1 MFRGILKPAPERHIT
16 TERDNFELRSKIN
29 DVVSKFNEIKKENEQ
44 LGDER
49 SRLEQLWQHALQEI
63 ARLRDENS
71 ELERKYKES
80 ESENQILKNQF
91 LLLTHQLTLK
101 PQISSLEPNEKP
113 QALAEK
119 TDPENKKLQN
129 EISKLNATLRMCQD
143 RNRTTDV
150 QVDHLKE
157 QLENK
162 IDLMDQW
169 KNKCYQIIDKI
180 TNAANLLLEEGVN
193 LPQIVGNN
201 TNNADEREVQAFVNK
216 VKDEAGKWRG
226 ILLNELAN
234 TQTSNLRR
242 QDCMGCKKPFKMAR
256 CHVKTCG
263 SVFHEECV
271 HQQFGRNVQCP
282 KCKQDSITVE
292 G

>member
-1 MFRGILKPAPERHIT
+1 MLRGILGRAPERHIT
-16 TERDNFELRSKIN
+16 TERDNSELRCKIN
-29 DVVSKFNEIKKENEQ
+29 DVVSKYGEIRKENEQ
-44 LGDER
+44 LGEER
-49 SRLEQLWQHALQEI
+49 SKLEQLWQHALQEI

-71 ELERKYKES
+71 ELEQKYKES
-80 ESENQILKNQF
+80 ESENQILKDQF
-91 LLLTHQLTLK
+91 IILAQQLTSA
-101 PQISSLEPNEKP
+101 PQFNSPGTSEKHQNP
-113 QALAEK
+113 TEK
-119 TDPENKKLQN
+119 ADPENKKLQN

-150 QVDHLKE
+150 HVDHLRE

-162 IDLMDQW
+162 INLIDQW
-169 KNKCYQIIDKI
+169 KNKCYQIIGKI
-180 TNAANLLLEEGVN
+180 SNAANLLLEEGMN

-201 TNNADEREVQAFVNK
+201 TNNADEREVQSFVNK

-234 TQTSNLRR
+234 TEISNMRR
-242 QDCMGCKKPFKMAR
+242 QNCMGCKRPFKMAR
-256 CHVKTCG
+256 CHVKSCG

-271 HQQFGRNVQCP
+271 HQQFGKNVQCP
-282 KCKQDSITVE
+282 KCKNDSITVQ

>member
-29 DVVSKFNEIKKENEQ
+29 DVVSKFNEINKENEQ

-80 ESENQILKNQF
+80 ESENQILKDQF
-91 LLLTHQLTLK
+91 LLLTHQLTF
-101 PQISSLEPNEKP
+101 
-113 QALAEK
+113 
-119 TDPENKKLQN
+119 KKLQN

-162 IDLMDQW
+162 INLMDQW

-180 TNAANLLLEEGVN
+180 TNAANSLLEEGVN

-234 TQTSNLRR
+234 TQTSTLKR

-256 CHVKTCG
+256 CLVKTCG

-282 KCKQDSITVE
+282 KCKNDSITVE